1 MPISI
6 QALREQKAE
15 KLKAARELQSKE
27 TFTVDDQT
35 AFDALLADAN
45 ALESRIQGQM
55 KLEGLTDPQQ
65 AESVAGF
72 TNAGGHVE
80 VAASIGNAT
89 AGELVATLFSHFDI
103 DKTER
108 FRLLSVQYLAFHD
121 ALRSSGISTQTEQ
134 EE

>member
-55 KLEGLTDPQQ
+55 KLEALPIRSRPK
-65 AESVAGF
+65 AL
-72 TNAGGHVE
+72 
-80 VAASIGNAT
+80 
-89 AGELVATLFSHFDI
+89 LVSQTKAVTLKLPPSPSTATLASS
-103 DKTER
+103 
-108 FRLLSVQYLAFHD
+108 LSMC
-121 ALRSSGISTQTEQ
+121 RP
-134 EE
+134 